1 MSEEHAI
8 PSTSGNH
15 DHCSAPNRLNFE
27 DKIWRVNNSLS
38 RRHDELKHY
47 WSEARREELK
57 QLKTIVAD
65 SKKQY
70 YESNQEER
78 QLAQVINDL
87 QAQHLAKQREIQE
100 LEDTDLIYKDLA
112 QAQQKLCLV
121 EEKYKR
127 STFSN
132 IREEQVQVNE
142 VNRIKRNIAKLAKYI
157 PLVEQRKS
165 LEAQIKAD
173 RHKNRTIRLQMRAAQ
188 DKIRDSR
195 HKIKAIQT
203 PFLRLREVLA
213 DLKVEKRNL
222 IEKYNDERQ
231 NYSAWLKHNKVNKTS
246 STFPSAILQDQS
258 GDSLDLFH
266 VQKSNCK
273 RLIRYLQSLQSCS
286 AFNLRN
292 IDGAVE
298 HSSHHQNHFND
309 SSDSAEELPESF
321 KHMNVVR
328 PPTQQHKVQ
337 ITNRNVKK
345 VVKKQAM
352 PLSHGIDYIKMF
364 NDIDV
369 TPPKLV
375 ADVPK
380 VLEED
385 LWDCGSPI
393 PSLFS
398 AGGSECTLESL
409 TSPFTSPQS
418 LSRTESFCSLPNKNV
433 SEDASNS
440 PGSPCSSHRI

>member
-1 MSEEHAI
+1 MHSWQDIDEW
-8 PSTSGNH
+8 PTSPEGE
-15 DHCSAPNRLNFE
+15 DWAFIIAVASRPVVAVARGRMTPNRLNFE

-57 QLKTIVAD
+57 QLKTI
-65 SKKQY
+65 
-70 YESNQEER
+70 
-78 QLAQVINDL
+78 VINDL

-258 GDSLDLFH
+258 GDSLEPVSCPKVKLQTPYSLPPKSSVLFS
-266 VQKSNCK
+266 VQSSEH
-273 RLIRYLQSLQSCS
+273 RWSSRALQPPSKSLQ
-286 AFNLRN
+286 
-292 IDGAVE
+292 
-298 HSSHHQNHFND
+298 
-309 SSDSAEELPESF
+309 
-321 KHMNVVR
+321 
-328 PPTQQHKVQ
+328 
-337 ITNRNVKK
+337 
-345 VVKKQAM
+345 
-352 PLSHGIDYIKMF
+352 
-364 NDIDV
+364 
-369 TPPKLV
+369 
-375 ADVPK
+375 
-380 VLEED
+380 
-385 LWDCGSPI
+385 
-393 PSLFS
+393 
-398 AGGSECTLESL
+398 
-409 TSPFTSPQS
+409 
-418 LSRTESFCSLPNKNV
+418 
-433 SEDASNS
+433 
-440 PGSPCSSHRI
+440 